1 MADKKNPWARGPS
14 SSGGG
19 NSNGSNMGGSGGGKK
34 PGPDY
39 EQWLRDNH
47 SKMMGKLGSDDPGRL
62 AVVGFAAVLLL
73 WFASGVYRVNS
84 DELGVVMRFGEYN
97 RTTTPGLNYHLPYP
111 IEVVKIPSVTTINK
125 VEIGYNGTVVE
136 NPTVRK
142 ASLASYDAKAVGRNA
157 SVPREGQMLTGDRNI
172 IDIDFEVQ
180 WKIDASAP
188 QKFLF
193 RMRDPQSSVK
203 AVAESAM
210 REVIGR
216 NNLND
221 ILTSAQTQIAEDA
234 KAIMQEMFDN
244 YDAGIEIIAVNLSR
258 PDVPQ
263 PVIDEFQ
270 DVKRAEQDK
279 QTAESVAEGYA
290 NEILPKARGEASKM
304 VQDAEAYK
312 SRIVADAEGDVARFG
327 QIYSQY
333 VLAKDVTKRRMYL
346 ETMEAVLKNMPKLVV
361 DANARGNGGVMQ
373 YMPMPAAGKVSV
385 ASPSLATP
393 SATTNDANAS
403 AGR

>member
-1 MADKKNPWARGPS
+1 
-14 SSGGG
+14 
-19 NSNGSNMGGSGGGKK
+19 
-34 PGPDY
+34 
-39 EQWLRDNH
+39 
-47 SKMMGKLGSDDPGRL
+47 
-62 AVVGFAAVLLL
+62 
-73 WFASGVYRVNS
+73 
-84 DELGVVMRFGEYN
+84 MRFGQYD

-111 IEVVKIPSVTTINK
+111 IESVKIPSVTTVNK
-125 VEIGYNGTVVE
+125 VEIGYNGTTAE
-136 NPTVRK
+136 NPTVRAAK
-142 ASLASYDAKAVGRNA
+142 VSSLSDYKSAGRDMT
-157 SVPREGQMLTGDRNI
+157 VPREGQMLTGDRNI

-188 QKFLF
+188 EKYLF
-193 RMRDPQSSVK
+193 SMRDPQASVK

-216 NNLND
+216 NKLDD

-234 KAIMQEMFDN
+234 KAIMQKMFDN
-244 YDAGIEIIAVNLSR
+244 YGAGIEIIAVNLSR

-304 VQDAEAYK
+304 TQDAEAYK
-312 SRIVADAEGDVARFG
+312 SRVVADAQGDVARYG
-327 QIYSQY
+327 QIYAQY
-333 VLAKDVTKRRMYL
+333 ALAKDVTKRRMYL
-346 ETMEAVLKNMPKLVV
+346 ETMETVLKNMPKLVV

-373 YMPMPAAGKVSV
+373 YLPMPAAGRAAVPTP
-385 ASPSLATP
+385 ALATP
-393 SATTNDANAS
+393 SASDNTAM
-403 AGR
+403 GK